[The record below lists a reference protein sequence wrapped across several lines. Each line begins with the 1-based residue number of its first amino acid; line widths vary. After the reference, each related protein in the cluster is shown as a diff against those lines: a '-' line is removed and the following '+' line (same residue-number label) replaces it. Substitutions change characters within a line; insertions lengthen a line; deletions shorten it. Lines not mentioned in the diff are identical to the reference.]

1 MQDISCAPLIDSN
14 FQYDKIYIKMNII
27 LLDIIKKLNN
37 IVKDIN
43 GLKFKEKNTIEQ
55 LMEISTSCTQII
67 RYHEDMEKTF
77 KQQFLANIKMEYPD
91 GSRYE
96 GEIKNGKKEGKGIL
110 YYNNGDK
117 YDGFFKDDKKEING
131 VLYYKNGNIYEGE
144 FKNDKKN
151 GKGTFYYNDGQYKG
165 DKYVG
170 DFLDDYK
177 HGKGI
182 YYFHSG
188 NKYEGDW
195 KNNKMEGKGIFFF
208 NNGDIYE
215 GDFKDWVQDGKGI
228 SYFYNGIRMM
238 GDYSRGKPIGIHAK
252 LDQFGKVSSKRF

>member
-1 MQDISCAPLIDSN
+1 MQDISCAPLIDIN
-14 FQYDKIYIKMNII
+14 FQYDKIYSKINNT
-27 LLDIIKKLNN
+27 LLEIIKKLNN
-37 IVKDIN
+37 MINDIYVH
-43 GLKFKEKNTIEQ
+43 KFEENNTIKQ
-55 LMEISTSCTQII
+55 LLEISTFCTKII
-67 RYHEDMEKTF
+67 QYQEETKKLFVEKF
-77 KQQFLANIKMEYPD
+77 FVNKKLEYPD
-91 GSRYE
+91 GNKYE

-117 YDGFFKDDKKEING
+117 YDGFFKDDKREING
-131 VLYYKNGNIYEGE
+131 ILYYKNGNKYEGE

-151 GKGTFYYNDGQYKG
+151 GKGIFYYNDGQYKG

-195 KNNKMEGKGIFFF
+195 KHNKMEGKGLFFF
-208 NNGDIYE
+208 KNGDIYE
-215 GDFKDWVQDGKGI
+215 GDFKDWVQEGKGI
-228 SYFYNGIRMM
+228 LYCSNGIRMM

-252 LDQFGKVSSKRF
+252 LDQFGNISSKKF